1 MARGDPSAASSLF
14 DLDPD
19 EPLQRLPDLDVRLQS
34 NGSVRVDLESR
45 AILCGPHALRVLET
59 FAHPTTFKD
68 AIDVLKTEVRG
79 TQDWVDLSDT
89 IMNLFRAGVLEPH
102 ERASRRPAMRTGF
115 DSPVE
120 HISML
125 NDRARTG
132 SYLDAIQEVVR
143 PGDVV
148 VELGTG
154 TGVLAVAAARAG
166 ARHVY
171 AIEAGSIGRVAE
183 AGFAA
188 NGLSDRITLVPGLS
202 TSVSLPERA
211 DVLISEIIGN
221 EPLQERVLESTR
233 DAIQRFLEPDARF
246 LPRTLRIY
254 AVPVDIPETATAR
267 FQFCASTQAQW
278 EEWYGM
284 DFRALSGGN
293 APDPFKVFVRPHRP
307 RDWPRLSEPA
317 LLAEIDFST
326 GQPPT
331 IVREATVMA
340 GREGRINGIVEYFE
354 LGLSPGVDLSV
365 DPAVVDEQCSWR
377 LPVWFLPDPLE
388 VAPEEPLT
396 LRYEYGTN
404 NRFGRVTIRKGTP

>member
-154 TGVLAVAAARAG
+154 TGVLAVAAR
-166 ARHVY
+166 
-171 AIEAGSIGRVAE
+171 E
-183 AGFAA
+183 
-188 NGLSDRITLVPGLS
+188 
-202 TSVSLPERA
+202 PERA
-211 DVLISEIIGN
+211 TSMRSKPAPSAGLRKRGSR
-221 EPLQERVLESTR
+221 PTACRTASLSS
-233 DAIQRFLEPDARF
+233 PDCRPAC
-246 LPRTLRIY
+246 PC
-254 AVPVDIPETATAR
+254 P
-267 FQFCASTQAQW
+267 S
-278 EEWYGM
+278 
-284 DFRALSGGN
+284 
-293 APDPFKVFVRPHRP
+293 APM
-307 RDWPRLSEPA
+307 S
-317 LLAEIDFST
+317 
-326 GQPPT
+326 
-331 IVREATVMA
+331 
-340 GREGRINGIVEYFE
+340 
-354 LGLSPGVDLSV
+354 
-365 DPAVVDEQCSWR
+365 
-377 LPVWFLPDPLE
+377 
-388 VAPEEPLT
+388 
-396 LRYEYGTN
+396 
-404 NRFGRVTIRKGTP
+404 